1 MTKTSK
7 IVISITS
14 IIFGWLLS
22 GFGFTTTSGHP
33 LSTICFLFG
42 IGLFLGGLIF
52 LIANLIR
59 K

>member
-1 MTKTSK
+1 MNKTSK

-14 IIFGWLLS
+14 IIFGWLLG
-22 GFGFTTTSGHP
+22 GFGFTTTFGHP
-33 LSTICFLFG
+33 LSTICFLSG

-52 LIANLIR
+52 LIAILIR